1 MVAGTKGHYMN
12 HKKTIGILS
21 SLGLMSC
28 AMLMSSTVNAQQVQ
42 NDWRTSDWA
51 KSAWYI
57 GAGVGQSRASIDDQR
72 LIRSLMNSGANSV
85 QFTKDERDLGY
96 KFFLGKQLNENF
108 AIEGGY
114 FNLGKS
120 NFAANGNPG
129 QLNGQVGLQGVNLDL
144 LAQLPFTDQFSVYA
158 RLGAHYTEAKSHFT
172 GNRLYALTSP
182 NPTER
187 NSNGK
192 LGLGMEYKF
201 TETLAMRAEVERYRI
216 NDGVQ
221 NRNNVD
227 FYSLNLV
234 YKMGRPAPVMRPTP
248 PPEPTPVAPTP
259 LVITETMPTP
269 APVVV
274 KPVPVSEKI
283 NFSAE
288 ALFDFDKAVV
298 KPDGKI
304 ALDQMLNSLQNMDT
318 EVMVTVGH
326 TDAIGSDTYNQALS
340 IRRAEAVKAYLIT
353 RGIATERV
361 YTEGQGE
368 RQAIADN
375 STSEG
380 RAKNRR
386 VIVEVVG
393 TRR

>member
-1 MVAGTKGHYMN
+1 MN
-12 HKKTIGILS
+12 NKKTIGKLS
-21 SLGLMSC
+21 SLGSLSLLSC
-28 AMLMSSTVNAQQVQ
+28 AILISSAVQAQQMQ

-51 KSAWYI
+51 KSSWFI
-57 GAGVGQSRASIDDQR
+57 GAGIGQSRSKIDDQR
-72 LIRSLMNSGANSV
+72 LIQSLMNNGANSV
-85 QFTKDERDLGY
+85 LFTKDERDLGY
-96 KFFLGKQLNENF
+96 KLYLGKQLNENF

-120 NFAANGNPG
+120 NFTANGNPG
-129 QLNGQVGLQGVNLDL
+129 LLNGEVGFQGVNLDL
-144 LAQLPFTDQFSVYA
+144 LAQLPFTDRFSVYA
-158 RLGAHYTEAKSHFT
+158 RLGAHYTEAKAHFT
-172 GNRLYALTSP
+172 GNRLYAITNP

-187 NSNGK
+187 QTNGK
-192 LGLGMEYKF
+192 VGLGMEYKLS
-201 TETLAMRAEVERYRI
+201 EALALRGEVERYRV
-216 NDGVQ
+216 NDAVQ
-221 NRNNVD
+221 NRGDID

-234 YKMGRPAPVMRPTP
+234 YKMGRPAPVMRRAP

-274 KPVPVSEKI
+274 KPIPVSEKI

-288 ALFDFDKAVV
+288 ALFDFDKSVV

-304 ALDQMLNSLQNMDT
+304 ALDQMLSSLQNMDT

-326 TDAIGSDTYNQALS
+326 TDSIGSDEYNQALS
-340 IRRAEAVKAYLIT
+340 IRRAEAVKAYLVT
-353 RGIATERV
+353 RGIASERV

-375 STSEG
+375 STTEG